1 MESHDISIK
10 NDGISLEITHSLTI
24 NKDWMN
30 CVLSKSIKEDTNLFE
45 EYYKTLKNFR
55 KKLSNNN
62 EARFPINFERKLEL
76 LVNKFSLSK
85 EVKTDLDPKTIL
97 LSYDELV
104 KKCENNKYI
113 PGNELLK
120 YMLYAYAGPKALI
133 CKYRVTMKTFYILQK
148 ILKII

>member
-1 MESHDISIK
+1 MVDAIKEYVAGGDEGADGEDGFTGEKMESHDISIK

-24 NKDWMN
+24 NKEDWMN

-85 EVKTDLDPKTIL
+85 EVKTDLDPKQFYYL
-97 LSYDELV
+97 MMNWSKSV
-104 KKCENNKYI
+104 KTTNIYQEMNY
-113 PGNELLK
+113 
-120 YMLYAYAGPKALI
+120 
-133 CKYRVTMKTFYILQK
+133 
-148 ILKII
+148 